1 MLGVNGPLA
10 GGRPKHEFRL
20 VADVRRMQQR
30 LEPSEFALV
39 ALGEVAAASR
49 SRRLPQTATV
59 GAGDRRV
66 LRDDAVEPTFEGVV
80 VLAQAPDDLLTS
92 GATVEDWL
100 ELRASAFDALQQR
113 RRLRVCQRR
122 VQCLGSCVADPGRR
136 QGSSSL
142 LGTAEQQVQW
152 RVGGMF
158 GETPASRTAYGLPA
172 RELRV
177 AVGYLDMCL
186 GPTCAWGPLAPASI
200 ASSSARAASS

>member
-1 MLGVNGPLA
+1 
-10 GGRPKHEFRL
+10 
-20 VADVRRMQQR
+20 MQQR

-113 RRLRVCQRR
+113 RRLRVRHRR
-122 VQCLGSCVADPGRR
+122 VQRLGSGVAGRGRR
-136 QGSSSL
+136 QGSASL

-152 RVGGMF
+152 RVAGMF
-158 GETPASRTAYGLPA
+158 GETSVRRTAHGLPA